1 MNYPHI
7 VCRLLSL
14 HDPFLEF
21 LTHFEKCALSWF
33 YSYNFP
39 GLGVAAVAGIVFTVF
54 EATEP
59 ANLNPVA
66 RESLNN

>member
-21 LTHFEKCALSWF
+21 LTNFEKWALFGF
-33 YSYNFP
+33 YGYNFP
-39 GLGVAAVAGIVFTVF
+39 GLGVAAVAGDVFSIF
-54 EATEP
+54 EATET
-59 ANLNPVA
+59 ANLNSVA
-66 RESLNN
+66 RD